1 MCRGYSIYAKK
12 IYILKVIEKII
23 EFSKL
28 SLMNMFHKDRVIGKI
43 IKLVIIVKRFE
54 YLLLEVTR

>member
-1 MCRGYSIYAKK
+1 
-12 IYILKVIEKII
+12 
-23 EFSKL
+23 L